1 MDVGFEARLREGG
14 ATFDDR
20 DATLLRT
27 VDEEGS
33 LNAAATELG
42 RSYARAHERLGDL
55 ETAFGPLVERQRGG
69 AGGGGSRLT
78 ENGRHLLA
86 RFDRL
91 RTALS
96 GTTAVAETV
105 LSGRVVARDGE
116 LATVETPA
124 GSLRA
129 LAGDAER
136 VQVVVRADAVT
147 LHAPAD
153 APPAGGTS
161 ARNRFSGRVARVDRG
176 EAVALVTVAL
186 ADDTAASGDAL
197 VADAD
202 ADGDGPT
209 LAALVTV
216 DSVERLALAE
226 GSPVVATLKATATRA
241 TPAPDV

>member
-96 GTTAVAETV
+96 GTTAVEETV

-186 ADDTAASGDAL
+186 ADDTAPDDAPP
-197 VADAD
+197 ADAD
-202 ADGDGPT
+202 TDDDVPT
-209 LAALVTV
+209 LTALVTV
-216 DSVERLALAE
+216 DSVERLALTE
-226 GSPVVATLKATATRA
+226 GTPVVATLKATATRA
-241 TPAPDV
+241 TPAPEV